1 MNGYYST
8 IRIIYI
14 NFRNNIFDTPSQ
26 SLLTIFYSKIPRC
39 FEEYIQKWIL
49 FLLYIFFPFNKLF
62 RRCRLRDIC
71 YLLLPVEA
79 DSFWCCQLV
88 LLLALIPL
96 LILNNNDTLAYISVH
111 LSGSPAMGN
120 GTLREMV
127 CCGFS
132 ELKTWKI
139 ETRFN
144 LGSDWRS
151 DVQGEACE
159 T

>member
-1 MNGYYST
+1 MLLITFLTPLHNPSLPYFIQNSLVFLKSTYKNKYY
-8 IRIIYI
+8 
-14 NFRNNIFDTPSQ
+14 FF
-26 SLLTIFYSKIPRC
+26 C
-39 FEEYIQKWIL
+39 
-49 FLLYIFFPFNKLF
+49 IFFSFNKLF

-79 DSFWCCQLV
+79 ALFSCCQLV
-88 LLLALIPL
+88 FLLALIPL
-96 LILNNNDTLAYISVH
+96 LILNHNDTLAYISVH
-111 LSGSPAMGN
+111 LSVSPAMGN

-132 ELKTWKI
+132 ELKTWKM

-151 DVQGEACE
+151 DVQGEASE